1 MQAPEPQDWERLK
14 NVLRALYIGK
24 GYTLEGPEGVVKLM
38 ETRHGLKAT

>member
-14 NVLRALYIGK
+14 HILRALYIGK
-24 GYTLEGPEGVVKLM
+24 GYALEGPDGVMKRM